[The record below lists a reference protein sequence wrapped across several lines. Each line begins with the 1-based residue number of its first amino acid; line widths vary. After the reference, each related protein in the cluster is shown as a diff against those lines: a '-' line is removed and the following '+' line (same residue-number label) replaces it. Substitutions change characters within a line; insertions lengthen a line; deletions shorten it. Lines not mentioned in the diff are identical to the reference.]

1 MRDRARAT
9 SVRYRL
15 LFRLFAYL
23 KPHWVPLVAGGLLAL
38 VVSASEGFIAWLVK
52 PAMDEIFLKRDLL
65 MLKLIPL
72 AVVGAYLL
80 KGAARFGQSYL
91 MASVGERVITRIRRG
106 LYAHIQGMPLAF
118 FASVHSAELMARVVT
133 DVNRLARLASSVLV
147 NAVRHVGTIV
157 ALVVVMFMREWVLA
171 LIAIAIF
178 PAVGVAIRAIGR
190 RLYRINRR
198 TQQTIAELNVV
209 LQESFTG
216 TKIVKAFGRERLEQ
230 QRFDTVNDQLLR
242 LSLKDHRT
250 DQLSEPLMEVLGALA
265 IMGAVWY
272 GGYQV
277 ISGALTPGEFF
288 SFTAAMLLLYGP
300 VRHLARMVNTVQQSL
315 ASVERVFEILD
326 TRPAIADTPG
336 AHPLAGFEDRIVF
349 ENVGF
354 RYPDAEEEAL
364 NDISLAIRKGETVA
378 FVGMSGAGK
387 TTLMDLLP
395 RFHDVSAGRITVD
408 GHDLRE
414 VTVASLRA
422 LMGIVTQDTFLF
434 HDSVE
439 YNIAYG
445 RPGATREEIER
456 AARLAQAQD
465 FIAALPKGYATR
477 VGERGVKLSGGQRQ
491 RIAIARAFL
500 KDPPIL
506 ILDEA
511 TSDLDAESEFLVQQ
525 ALAELMKGRT
535 VFVIAHRLATVR
547 SADRVVVVHGGRI
560 AEVGRHEELMARPD
574 GIYRRL
580 ATLQTLDIGD
590 R

>member
-178 PAVGVAIRAIGR
+178 PAVGVVIRAIGR